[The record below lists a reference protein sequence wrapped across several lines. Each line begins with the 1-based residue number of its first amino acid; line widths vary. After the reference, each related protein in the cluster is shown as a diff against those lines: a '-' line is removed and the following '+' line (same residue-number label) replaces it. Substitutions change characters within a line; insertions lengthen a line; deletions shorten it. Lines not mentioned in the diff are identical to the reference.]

1 MKQARLIAGIPAAN
15 ATLYWMIRFSV
26 PDPAALIEL
35 PCDSGVT
42 ERLLII
48 RDIEMD
54 RARKNARVDKVAC
67 PADFASESGLD
78 GERETATAQSVA
90 ECLKRNG
97 IQLVTADRTLPL
109 IYSEIIRK
117 AGIAV
122 ECDFDLGISDRRSK
136 DDQEIAWMRE
146 AQGFTEKAVRLGCEM
161 VANAEAREGGLL
173 YHAGAPLTAEILR
186 NAINI
191 SLLENGCIPAHWI
204 VSPGKQGAD
213 CHEHGTG
220 EIRTG
225 ETVIIDV
232 YPVSGN
238 KYCGDCTRTVVHGE
252 ISEKLRA
259 MHAAVLEAKHAAA
272 KALKAGITGEDV
284 HKVTVGTMKKHGYE
298 YGLPKDDSP
307 DSFISLPHGTG
318 HGLGLAVH
326 EPPLLDF
333 NGPVLVRGDVVTIEP
348 GLYGKSVGGIRV
360 EDVFL
365 VTENGCENLGT
376 LPEGLEW
383 K

>member
-1 MKQARLIAGIPAAN
+1 MKQAKLVAGIPAAN
-15 ATLYWMIRFSV
+15 ATLYWIIRFSV

-35 PCDSGVT
+35 PNESGGM

-54 RARKNARVDKVAC
+54 RARKNAKVDKVAC
-67 PADFASESGLD
+67 PADFVPEGGLS

-97 IQLVTADRTLPL
+97 IQLVIADRTLPL
-109 IYSEIIRK
+109 IYAEIIRK
-117 AGIAV
+117 AGITV
-122 ECDFDLGISDRRSK
+122 ECDFDLGISGRRSK
-136 DDQEIAWMRE
+136 DAQEIAWMRE
-146 AQGFTEKAVRLGCEM
+146 AQGLTEKAVRLGCEM
-161 VANAEAREGGLL
+161 VANAEARENGLL
-173 YHAGAPLTAEILR
+173 YHSGKPLTVEIVR

-191 SLLENGCIPAHWI
+191 CLLENACIPAHWI
-204 VSPGKQGAD
+204 VAPGKQGAD
-213 CHEHGTG
+213 CHEHGSGEIHTG
-220 EIRTG
+220 EP
-225 ETVIIDV
+225 VIIDV
-232 YPVSGN
+232 YPVAAS

-252 ISEKLRA
+252 ISEQLRK
-259 MHAAVLEAKHAAA
+259 MHTVVLEAKHAAA
-272 KALKAGITGEDV
+272 KILKAGITGEDV
-284 HKVTVGTMKKHGYE
+284 HKVTVETMKKNGYE
-298 YGLPKDDSP
+298 YGLPSENSP

-333 NGPVLVRGDVVTIEP
+333 GGPELVCGDVVTIEP

-360 EDVFL
+360 EDVY
-365 VTENGCENLGT
+365 VVSENGNENIGT